1 MAVCFFYC
9 SSFLVLNKITGLRCL
24 FAFEYVILRKVR
36 SAFKRFEVLFFSTK
50 IWSSTCLCAFFRSY
64 FSSITNKSNTGISIE
79 ALLIDVIVLA
89 SEVESRGWGVWG
101 LKIFMHD
108 LFFNYTFLFLFLLAF
123 MSFFIWKIRVC
134 LVTDFW
140 NSFLVFITEK
150 QENPFDNHK
159 LFFILKNRKYD
170 IFIYAFLIV

>member
-1 MAVCFFYC
+1 MCFF
-9 SSFLVLNKITGLRCL
+9 L
-24 FAFEYVILRKVR
+24 
-36 SAFKRFEVLFFSTK
+36 EVT
-50 IWSSTCLCAFFRSY
+50 Y

-123 MSFFIWKIRVC
+123 VSFFI
-134 LVTDFW
+134 
-140 NSFLVFITEK
+140 
-150 QENPFDNHK
+150 
-159 LFFILKNRKYD
+159 
-170 IFIYAFLIV
+170 